1 MAMKEKPLQ
10 RRWKLGQQ
18 YELHGKTGKRVVEFV
33 GRGTLDGRELL
44 MFHPVR
50 AAKKNRPQGS

>member
-1 MAMKEKPLQ
+1 MVTKKKPLQ

-18 YELHGKTGKRVVEFV
+18 YELHGKTGKRVLEFV
-33 GRGTLDGRELL
+33 GRGKLGDRELL

-50 AAKKNRPQGS
+50 AAKKYKP